1 LNWLLAIEL
10 AVGHSPSILCVQ
22 SVCAGSCC
30 KADASG
36 RRDSELRVMLC
47 VRTDL
52 GMKVAVQGLWFM
64 VYVLCFMF
72 YVLCFM
78 FYALYFM
85 FCVSCFMF
93 YISIFMPHPSTF
105 SVTHPRISS
114 SINSCPQPGKV
125 AAQCGHAV
133 LGM

>member
-1 LNWLLAIEL
+1 MCAE
-10 AVGHSPSILCVQ
+10 CVQ
-22 SVCAGSCC
+22 AAAA

-64 VYVLCFMF
+64 VYVLCFIF
-72 YVLCFM
+72 YVLCFL
-78 FYALYFM
+78 FYVLHFNLHVASLNLQ
-85 FCVSCFMF
+85 CHA
-93 YISIFMPHPSTF
+93 P
-105 SVTHPRISS
+105 THLI

>member
-1 LNWLLAIEL
+1 MQA
-10 AVGHSPSILCVQ
+10 A
-22 SVCAGSCC
+22 AA

-64 VYVLCFMF
+64 VYVLWFML

-78 FYALYFM
+78 LYILCFV
-85 FCVSCFMF
+85 FLVLCFTFQSSCRILQPSVSR
-93 YISIFMPHPSTF
+93 
-105 SVTHPRISS
+105 THAS
-114 SINSCPQPGKV
+114 
-125 AAQCGHAV
+125 H
-133 LGM
+133 LY

>member
-1 LNWLLAIEL
+1 M
-10 AVGHSPSILCVQ
+10 
-22 SVCAGSCC
+22 CAGSCC

-64 VYVLCFMF
+64 F

-78 FYALYFM
+78 LY
-85 FCVSCFMF
+85 VSCFMLYVLCFLF
-93 YISIFMPHPSTF
+93 YVLHFNLHAASFNLQCHAP
-105 SVTHPRISS
+105 THLI
-114 SINSCPQPGKV
+114 
-125 AAQCGHAV
+125 
-133 LGM
+133 LY